1 MIVRLIV
8 PQTQGWFKD
17 RHKYFERITHEWGGY
32 TYWEGIG
39 GWKDHKGTA
48 KREPIIIIEV
58 YVPADTRLNRE
69 WWTSFAE
76 DVRVFL
82 KQDCVYLQFSQA
94 DVILQADVQFVG
106 DGEEDQ
112 PHHDIGGEG

>member
-8 PQTQGWFKD
+8 PQTQGWFNG

-32 TYWEGIG
+32 TYYEGIG
-39 GWKDHKGTA
+39 GWLDHRA
-48 KREPIIIIEV
+48 KVIREPVIIIDV
-58 YVPADTRLNRE
+58 YVPADTRLNRD
-69 WWTSFAE
+69 WWVSFAE

-94 DVILQADVQFVG
+94 DVLFVG
-106 DGEEDQ
+106 DDDR